1 MEDALWKLRV
11 IEICCCGMNLI
22 FDSWLTRPHH
32 RGRARLVWGH
42 WPIRDENRE
51 AATNQG
57 AGLSKPC
64 IGISH
69 CSAVTWHRPH
79 FKYPHPQ
86 FQIGLQDQWSL
97 WSRWPRQEDLHS
109 EEYHQDQE
117 DYFLFQ
123 YFLILQW
130 IYVHFTSILKLKWCI
145 F

>member
-32 RGRARLVWGH
+32 RGRARLVCGH
-42 WPIRDENRE
+42 WPIRGENRE
-51 AATNQG
+51 AVTNQG

-97 WSRWPRQEDLHS
+97 WSRWPRQEDLNS
-109 EEYHQDQE
+109 E
-117 DYFLFQ
+117 DYVIISEKFLSFPISL
-123 YFLILQW
+123 YPSVNICT
-130 IYVHFTSILKLKWCI
+130 YSSILKLKWCI